1 MADKDQIQLQ
11 FAADEPQKEFLSGS
25 EVPPPKAKR
34 GRKPKGSVEEKE
46 PQLPPDD
53 VLFQKQYYGIMDVAA
68 MFGVNASLLR
78 FWEAEFNM
86 QLRKN
91 KKGDRYFTPSDIRL
105 LEVIYDLL
113 RRRKFTIEG
122 ARAFLKDEKKAKEQY
137 QLIQSLQALRA
148 FLLELKAHL

>member
-1 MADKDQIQLQ
+1 MADKDQIQFQ
-11 FAADEPQKEFLSGS
+11 FTAEEPRKEFLSGS
-25 EVPPPKAKR
+25 EVPVPKAKR
-34 GRKPKGSVEEKE
+34 GRKPKGSVVEKE
-46 PQLPPDD
+46 PEIPADD
-53 VLFQKQYYGIMDVAA
+53 ILFQKQYYGIMDVAA

-91 KKGDRYFTPSDIRL
+91 KKGDRFFTPGDIRL

-137 QLIQSLQALRA
+137 QLIQSLQNLRA